1 VNDNILKKDELIGVH
16 IKIKKCKDPIWEGK
30 SGIIID
36 ETKNTLIIRIDNKD
50 KKIAKKIATFEFD
63 LKNKK
68 ITINGFKMIYRPEDR
83 IKKAR

>member
-1 VNDNILKKDELIGVH
+1 MNDNILKKDELIGVH

-50 KKIAKKIATFEFD
+50 KKIYHKKKKKKLFANLQKQ
-63 LKNKK
+63 LKKEKK
-68 ITINGFKMIYRPEDR
+68 
-83 IKKAR
+83 